1 MKLDHVMLIF
11 PMQPPKG
18 SNGPVFVLSAAVNP
32 DTCGGCLI
40 VCARDC
46 VWQRFALYLRR
57 SAFLA
62 YIALVHSLIRH
73 QCNSA
78 HYQHLPFITLFQH
91 FQSTI
96 MQRGRGRGGPPG
108 GGGGGGDRGRRGGDR
123 GGSPYRGGDRGGSPY
138 RGGDRGGSPYR
149 GGGSDRGGGS
159 YRGSPARGGRG
170 GYGGDA
176 PLIFGEPAPI
186 DPNISAPQELI
197 TRIRGAR
204 PGPDRPSRPGYG
216 TKGVEVALRANFFA
230 FEFTKDNIFEYV
242 VKIEPEPK
250 SQKAR
255 VKRRVFALF
264 EQSAAVQPY
273 VNQFAHDGVQRLF
286 ASREL
291 PQPLEG
297 TVVFYEEGEKQAP
310 KNADRYKVEVTF
322 LRELPTAPL
331 RQ

>member
-1 MKLDHVMLIF
+1 
-11 PMQPPKG
+11 
-18 SNGPVFVLSAAVNP
+18 
-32 DTCGGCLI
+32 
-40 VCARDC
+40 
-46 VWQRFALYLRR
+46 
-57 SAFLA
+57 
-62 YIALVHSLIRH
+62 
-73 QCNSA
+73 
-78 HYQHLPFITLFQH
+78 
-91 FQSTI
+91 

-108 GGGGGGDRGRRGGDR
+108 SEDRGRRGGDRGGDRGGSPYRGSDR

-138 RGGDRGGSPYR
+138 RGSDRGG
-149 GGGSDRGGGS
+149 GGDRGGS

-176 PLIFGEPAPI
+176 PLIFKEGEPASI
-186 DPNISAPQELI
+186 DPNTSAPQELI
-197 TRIRGAR
+197 TRIRGAQ

-216 TKGVEVALRANFFA
+216 TKGVEVALRANSFA
-230 FEFTKDNIFEYV
+230 FEFTKDKIFEYV

-273 VNQFAHDGVQRLF
+273 VNHFAHDGVQRLF
-286 ASREL
+286 AAREL

-297 TVVFYEEGEKQAP
+297 TVLFYEEGERQAP
-310 KNADRYKVEVTF
+310 KNADRYKIEVTF

>member
-1 MKLDHVMLIF
+1 
-11 PMQPPKG
+11 
-18 SNGPVFVLSAAVNP
+18 
-32 DTCGGCLI
+32 
-40 VCARDC
+40 
-46 VWQRFALYLRR
+46 
-57 SAFLA
+57 
-62 YIALVHSLIRH
+62 
-73 QCNSA
+73 
-78 HYQHLPFITLFQH
+78 
-91 FQSTI
+91 
-96 MQRGRGRGGPPG
+96 MQRGRGRGGPPEG
-108 GGGGGGDRGRRGGDR
+108 EVGDRGRRGGDR

-149 GGGSDRGGGS
+149 GSDRGGSPYRGGGGDRGSS

-176 PLIFGEPAPI
+176 PLIFKEGEPSPI
-186 DPNISAPQELI
+186 DPNTSAPQELI

-204 PGPDRPSRPGYG
+204 PGPDRPSRPGHG

>member
-1 MKLDHVMLIF
+1 MLSF
-11 PMQPPKG
+11 PMQTG
-18 SNGPVFVLSAAVNP
+18 MVRVFRFFVLTAVNP
-32 DTCGGCLI
+32 VTCGGCLI

-46 VWQRFALYLRR
+46 VDQRCTLFAAQCLPSIYTSR
-57 SAFLA
+57 AT
-62 YIALVHSLIRH
+62 LIRH
-73 QCNSA
+73 LCNSA
-78 HYQHLPFITLFQH
+78 HYQHLPFIPLFQH
-91 FQSTI
+91 YQSTF
-96 MQRGRGRGGPPG
+96 MQRGRGRGGPPGGG

-138 RGGDRGGSPYR
+138 RGSDRGGSR
-149 GGGSDRGGGS
+149 GGSDRGGPP
-159 YRGSPARGGRG
+159 YRGGSPARGGRG

-176 PLIFGEPAPI
+176 PLIFKEGEPAPI
-186 DPNISAPQELI
+186 DPNTSASQELI

-230 FEFTKDNIFEYV
+230 FEFTKDKIFEYV

-255 VKRRVFALF
+255 VKRRVFSLF

-273 VNQFAHDGVQRLF
+273 ANQFAHDGVQRLF
-286 ASREL
+286 AAREL

-297 TVVFYEEGEKQAP
+297 SVVFYEEGEKHP
-310 KNADRYKVEVTF
+310 PTNADKYRVEVTF